1 VSALSWGVE
10 GRVTT
15 EERSGRW
22 GQRLGPLLAVPAVL
36 VLVAAAIYAIGDAVL
51 APAPTPDD
59 PGFVDTILGSR
70 AVVAAVRLAVISAGA
85 FIVSSVIALIARGQ
99 WLTRVGP
106 VQVSDINA
114 ERQRIEKS
122 LGKYDETVDSMGQA
136 MRAANDLLKR
146 IDQDKEGVE

>member
-1 VSALSWGVE
+1 MADRE
-10 GRVTT
+10 TT
-15 EERSGRW
+15 EARFERWS
-22 GQRLGPLLAVPAVL
+22 QRLGPLLAIPAVL
-36 VLVAAAIYAIGDAVL
+36 ALVAAAIYAIGDAVL

-85 FIVSSVIALIARGQ
+85 FVVASVVALIARGQ

-114 ERQRIEKS
+114 ERQRLEKS
-122 LGKYDETVDSMGQA
+122 LGKTGETVDSMRQA
-136 MRAANDLLKR
+136 MREANDLLER
-146 IDQDKEGVE
+146 TDQVKEGVE